1 MEGKVIS
8 IIGEKTIAIIV
19 ENKSKHPLYGKVVKR
34 EKKFLVHV
42 PVGAKLP
49 AVNDV
54 VEVLSSRPISKQKK
68 WILK

>member
-8 IIGEKTIAIIV
+8 VIGENTIAIMV

-42 PVGAKLP
+42 PSNVKLP
-49 AVNDV
+49 SVNEV
-54 VEVLSSRPISKQKK
+54 VEVVSSRPISKQKK

>member
-8 IIGEKTIAIIV
+8 IIGENTIAIIV

-42 PVGAKLP
+42 PTGAKLP
-49 AVNDV
+49 VVNDV
-54 VEVLSSRPISKQKK
+54 VEVISSRPISKQKK